1 MAKKR
6 DKELKTSKKMKTVL
20 ITGGAGFLGSHLSCG
35 LLKKGFRVIS
45 VDDLSHGNLEN
56 ISDSISSPQFTFYQR
71 DVLDSDF
78 LREISKDV
86 DILVHFATYKIPRE
100 GSSLKTVEVNT
111 KGTEVIL
118 EVAKERKI
126 PVILGA
132 SDDVNGKNTEL
143 PFSEESALVIG
154 NSNSIRWSDA
164 ISKIY
169 SEQLCMAYWNAYHVP
184 VNIIRFSIIYGP
196 RQRKDWWGGPQ
207 GVFIERAMRREPIP
221 IHGDGLQ
228 IRNFVYIS
236 DAVEGVLKVIEKEG
250 VQGEVFNIGSSD
262 HIRILDLAYQIW
274 SLVVNS
280 GKPEIEFI
288 AYPDLCQNYE
298 DVRVR
303 DLDLTKARYL
313 LGYTPEIGIGEGL
326 KRTVDWFRSKGQR

>member
-1 MAKKR
+1 
-6 DKELKTSKKMKTVL
+6 MKTVL
-20 ITGGAGFLGSHLSCG
+20 ITGGAGFLGSHLSSS
-35 LLKKGFRVIS
+35 LLKKGFQVIG

-71 DVLDSDF
+71 DVLDRDF
-78 LREISKDV
+78 LAEISKDI

-100 GSSLKTVEVNT
+100 GGSLKTVEVNT
-111 KGTEVIL
+111 KGTEAIL
-118 EVAKERKI
+118 EVAKEKKI
-126 PVILGA
+126 SVILG
-132 SDDVNGKNTEL
+132 STDDVYGKNPEL
-143 PFSEESALVIG
+143 PFSEESSLVIG

-169 SEQLCMAYWNAYHVP
+169 SEQLCFAYWNAYQVP
-184 VNIIRFSIIYGP
+184 FNIVRFSIIYGP
-196 RQRKDWWGGPQ
+196 RQRRDWRGGPQ
-207 GVFIERAMRREPIP
+207 GIFIERAMRREPIP

-236 DAVEGVLKVIEKEG
+236 DAVEGVLKVIEREDI
-250 VQGEVFNIGSSD
+250 QGEVFNIGSSD

-274 SLVVNS
+274 SLVGNL

-298 DVRVR
+298 DVRIR
-303 DLDLTKARYL
+303 NLDLTKARYL
-313 LGYTPEIGIGEGL
+313 LGYVPQIRLEEGL
-326 KRTVDWFRSKGQR
+326 KKTIDWFRSNISRF